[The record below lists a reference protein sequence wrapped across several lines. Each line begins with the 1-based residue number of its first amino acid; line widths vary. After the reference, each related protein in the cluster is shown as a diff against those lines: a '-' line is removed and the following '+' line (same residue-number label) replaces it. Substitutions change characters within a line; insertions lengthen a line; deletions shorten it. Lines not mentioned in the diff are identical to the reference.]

1 MYVNRVWGNTI
12 SKINQNVEKIF
23 WIMLKMSSRGYLIN
37 VISFVNFYV
46 ERNLQNMLCEV
57 LQKATLHPL
66 AVLQ

>member
-1 MYVNRVWGNTI
+1 
-12 SKINQNVEKIF
+12 
-23 WIMLKMSSRGYLIN
+23 MLKMSSRGYLIN